1 MTQKFTTGEW
11 VAPKVW
17 VQFERPFNPYSVKK
31 RLFSPVNWQK
41 STSNHFSRTICIAQ
55 APSIAQQQCSVC
67 VHAYWC
73 VFSSVE
79 WTELNWHG
87 SAIAMSVIAL
97 SFFVSAVSRG
107 CVCVNVSFFHLS
119 FPYMY
124 IEASHGS
131 LGHGRHGSSSH
142 LQSQLILC
150 VCVSFTFKGLK
161 LRFSLLSRW
170 MNTAPARKYFSNVR
184 RVTVFCQCLHLQ
196 IRWQG
201 VREGKGREDL
211 SDDIT
216 TTAIRTVSL
225 TIWLFWHRSAH
236 LTHLTPTCW
245 QAGSEK
251 DAQTQCCQISSPR
264 HMSLGGTSWS
274 CALINCWE
282 SIGVDVMRCSPILLL
297 PIHLSLS
304 QPTLPLGP
312 FS

>member
-150 VCVSFTFKGLK
+150 ACVRFTFKGLK

-201 VREGKGREDL
+201 VREGKGRFVWWYHHHRHQ
-211 SDDIT
+211 DDEFDY
-216 TTAIRTVSL
+216 L
-225 TIWLFWHRSAH
+225 TFLASICTSYTSHSYV
-236 LTHLTPTCW
+236 LTSRQWERCV
-245 QAGSEK
+245 
-251 DAQTQCCQISSPR
+251 QTQCCQISSPR
-264 HMSLGGTSWS
+264 HMFLGGTSWS
-274 CALINCWE
+274 CALINCWA
-282 SIGVDVMRCSPILLL
+282 SIGVDVMRCSPLLLL